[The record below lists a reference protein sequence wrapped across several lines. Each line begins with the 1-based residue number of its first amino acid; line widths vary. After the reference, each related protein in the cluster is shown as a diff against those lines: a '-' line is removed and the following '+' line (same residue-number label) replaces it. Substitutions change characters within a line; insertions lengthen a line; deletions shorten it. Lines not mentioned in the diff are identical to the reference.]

1 MRRRIARD
9 LTALADG
16 TLSPKRRERLL
27 RRVSASP
34 KLARILKQQLVA
46 IEAIRRLDEP
56 APAALREGIQR
67 ATREASAEQE
77 SRRLPSRRRILR
89 SGTRRPS
96 ERLDAPRC

>member
-34 KLARILKQQLVA
+34 KLARAFKQQLVA
-46 IEAIRRLDEP
+46 IEAIHRLDTP
-56 APAALREGIQR
+56 APTELGERIQR
-67 ATREASAEQE
+67 ATREACAAQQSA
-77 SRRLPSRRRILR
+77 SPTAMTAPARARLIR
-89 SGTRRPS
+89 GK
-96 ERLDAPRC
+96 RLGAPRR